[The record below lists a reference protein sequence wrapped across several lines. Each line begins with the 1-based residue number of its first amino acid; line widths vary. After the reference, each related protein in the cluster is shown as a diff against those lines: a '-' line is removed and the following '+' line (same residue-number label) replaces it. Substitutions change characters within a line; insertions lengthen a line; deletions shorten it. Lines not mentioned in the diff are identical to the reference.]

1 MLAQRDLP
9 SMATLVLFREADC
22 ILHATLRPEVRAIT
36 TEKLSSAGW
45 KVPASDI
52 QTLDLPDNFV
62 GTRVL

>member
-1 MLAQRDLP
+1 MLAQTDLL
-9 SMATLVLFREADC
+9 SMATLVLSREAGS

-52 QTLDLPDNFV
+52 RTLGLPDNFV